1 MIALLRAINVG
12 GRNSVK
18 MADLKVLMEG
28 LGLTDVRTLLQSGNA
43 VFEGKTTEAAL
54 EAALVKKTGV
64 EADFVLRTPAEW
76 RKLIA
81 DNPFTRQAQDDP
93 GHLVAFCMKAAP
105 KPGDVKAL
113 QEAIKG
119 REEAAVK
126 GNNAY
131 LWYPDGI
138 GRSKLTI
145 AIIEKKLNTRGT
157 GRNWNTVLKLAELQT
172 AN

>member
-43 VFEGKTTEAAL
+43 VFEGKTTEPAL
-54 EAALVKKTGV
+54 EAALKKKTGV
-64 EADFVLRTPAEW
+64 EADFVLRTPTDW
-76 RKLIA
+76 KKLIA
-81 DNPFTRQAQDDP
+81 GNPFKQQAKDDP

-105 KPGDVKAL
+105 KPADVKAL

-119 REEAAVK
+119 REQVAAK

-131 LWYPDGI
+131 IWYPDGI
-138 GRSKLTI
+138 GNSKLTV

-157 GRNWNTVLKLAELQT
+157 GRNWNTVLKLAAMQT
-172 AN
+172 AD